1 MFYISKKIRFVF
13 LFLLNAVIF
22 AFAGEGNLNLY
33 GQLGFHKTQSAQ
45 TLGHGRFGLGIF
57 AEGTGLNDIIDG
69 GGVIC
74 APPDG
79 RQYGANPQEN
89 SCGEWAV
96 PLGSYIG
103 INAYPFVSL
112 GLSEYFDFG
121 ISIPVYAEM
130 IEIENKKFESSG
142 KCLVGDD
149 ECPKTIDASAQGNL
163 QILAKLRAPF
173 DKMPVDVSLILGGT
187 ISTGRTDYYGLWV
200 RDPMLLNIKDTTSN
214 GTARPISQDASTY
227 TNGGSMFKVGGAVTL
242 DLNRLRAEIPLL
254 FHFNYFYRMT
264 LGASGPDYP
273 KVQSLS
279 AALEWTPSRF
289 ISLMGEYY
297 MDMPSGFPK
306 LDNDEED
313 IVSTSTLT
321 FGTALHFSKYVDLQ
335 LGIQMLAGGA
345 DEYIDNLT
353 IPMNGKMGNGD
364 TRYATYNAAIIP
376 KYMAFG
382 GLVFKIFTAEPEEE
396 EEEEVR
402 NPDTDGDGV
411 CDPWVARESRQR
423 EFARYCS
430 GIDLCPYEEGPPGN
444 KGCPEEED
452 GEAPTIIFNVDQ
464 ESVSAGQTVTLSWVV
479 TNANEVNIEGL
490 GSVSLKGS
498 KRVRP
503 SETTKYTLTATGD
516 GGTKTETI
524 EVAVESAPGP
534 SIIFNASPESIQKGQ
549 LVTLTWMVSEAT
561 EVNIEGI
568 GKVSPKGTKKVKPSD
583 AGVTTFTLTATG
595 AGGTKTESIEVE
607 VLSGP
612 LPTILFNASSES
624 VQAGQM
630 VTLNWQTT
638 NATEV
643 SISGIGTVPV
653 KGTKKVKP
661 TENTVYTL
669 TATGENGTQTA
680 TVEVEIEEAP
690 PIEAKVNLQGVTF
703 GSGNATLTPNAKK
716 VLDGIAEQ
724 LLASPNV
731 KIEIQGHTDNVGNPK
746 SNQELSERR
755 AKAVV
760 GYLALKGVKMS
771 RMQAVGYGQDTP
783 IADNKTAEGRELN
796 RRIEMIRIDN

>member
-1 MFYISKKIRFVF
+1 MLYFPKKIRFVF
-13 LFLLNAVIF
+13 LFLLTAVIS
-22 AFAGEGNLNLY
+22 AFAGEGNINFY

-45 TLGHGRFGLGIF
+45 TLGHGRFGLGLF
-57 AEGTGLNDIIDG
+57 AEGVGLNSIIDG
-69 GGVIC
+69 DKIC
-74 APPDG
+74 VPVG
-79 RQYGANPQEN
+79 NQQYGEN
-89 SCGEWAV
+89 TCVS
-96 PLGSYIG
+96 LGSYIG
-103 INAYPFVSL
+103 VNGYPFVSL

-121 ISIPVYAEM
+121 ISIPVYGEI
-130 IEIENKKFESSG
+130 IEINPRLPG
-142 KCLVGDD
+142 RDDCVIGD
-149 ECPKTIDASAQGNL
+149 CPDNIDASGQGNL

-173 DKMPVDVSLILGGT
+173 DNMPVDFSLILGGT

-200 RDPMLLNIKDTTSN
+200 RDPMLLNIEDTRGD
-214 GTARPISQDASTY
+214 GTAKPISEGASTY
-227 TNGGSMFKVGGAVTL
+227 TNGNSMFKVGGAVSL
-242 DLNRLRAEIPLL
+242 DLNRLRTRIPLL

-264 LGASGPDYP
+264 LGASGSDYP
-273 KVQSLS
+273 DVQSLS
-279 AALEWTPSRF
+279 AALEWTPNPF

-297 MDMPSGFPK
+297 KDMPNSFPK
-306 LDNDEED
+306 RGDDED
-313 IVSTSTLT
+313 FASTSTFT
-321 FGTALHFSKYVDLQ
+321 FGATMHFSKYVDLQ
-335 LGIQMLAGGA
+335 LGIQMLSGDA
-345 DEYIDNLT
+345 DEYIHNLT
-353 IPMNGKMGNGD
+353 IPMSGG
-364 TRYATYNAAIIP
+364 YATYNAAIIP

-382 GLVFKIFTAEPEEE
+382 GLVFKIFTAEPEVV

-402 NPDTDGDGV
+402 SPDTDGDGV

-423 EFARYCS
+423 EFARHCS
-430 GIDLCPYEEGPPGN
+430 GIDLCPYEEGPPEN
-444 KGCPEEED
+444 KGCPEAEEED
-452 GEAPTIIFNVDQ
+452 EEAPTIIFNVDQ

-498 KRVRP
+498 RKVKP
-503 SETTKYTLTATGD
+503 SETTKYTITAIGD
-516 GGTKTETI
+516 GGTKTESI

-534 SIIFNASPESIQKGQ
+534 SIVFNASPESIQKGQ

-595 AGGTKTESIEVE
+595 AGGTRTESIEVE
-607 VLSGP
+607 VLGGP

-624 VQAGQM
+624 IQNGQT
-630 VTLNWQTT
+630 VTLSWQTT

-643 SISGIGTVPV
+643 SIDGIGKVPV

-661 TENTVYTL
+661 TANTVYKL
-669 TATGENGTQTA
+669 TATGENGTETA
-680 TVEVEIEEAP
+680 TVEVEVEEAP
-690 PIEAKVNLQGVTF
+690 TIEAKVNLQGVTF

-760 GYLALKGVKMS
+760 GYLALKGVKTNRMS
-771 RMQAVGYGQDTP
+771 AVGYGQDAP